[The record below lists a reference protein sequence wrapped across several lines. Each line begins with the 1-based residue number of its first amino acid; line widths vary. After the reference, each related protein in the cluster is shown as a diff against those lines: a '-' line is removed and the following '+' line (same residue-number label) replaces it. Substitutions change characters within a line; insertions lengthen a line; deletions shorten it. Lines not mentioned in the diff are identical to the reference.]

1 MPPDALRAVRA
12 RIESGWTQGANARDL
27 SGTDVPIASEDASS
41 WTLCSAFA
49 LVAKDGIP
57 MNQLPEALRALSEV
71 TGMTSIHAWNDD
83 QARTKQQVIDALDD
97 AIKRVEGA
105 DGLA

>member
-1 MPPDALRAVRA
+1 
-12 RIESGWTQGANARDL
+12 
-27 SGTDVPIASEDASS
+27 
-41 WTLCSAFA
+41 
-49 LVAKDGIP
+49 